1 MKQFQHLLFTLSL
14 FFCSYLISTA
24 QSVTMDFDNAAS
36 LVSKTEAM
44 LEAYSKADMDELMS
58 YFADDAVITGITGA
72 NIELTKSEYKEQMDF
87 VKDTYTN
94 ATLSNVAIIP
104 VKSDSGFT
112 KGEWTA
118 TWLVIKH
125 TVKKTGALLDIPNHF
140 ILLWEGGKVKTMVS
154 YVDLLN
160 IGKALGFTIAAPS
173 TSN

>member
-1 MKQFQHLLFTLSL
+1 MKDKLILTLSL

-58 YFADDAVITGITGA
+58 YFADDAVITGISGA

-87 VKDTYTN
+87 ANDTYTN
-94 ATLSNVAIIP
+94 PTLSNVAILP

-118 TWLVIKH
+118 TWLLIKQ
-125 TVKKTGALLDIPNHF
+125 TVKKTGTPLEMPNHF
-140 ILLWEGGKVKTMVS
+140 ILLWEGGKVKTLVS
-154 YVDLLN
+154 YVDVLN
-160 IGKALGFTIAAPS
+160 IGKALGYTIAAPS
-173 TSN
+173 ASN

>member
-1 MKQFQHLLFTLSL
+1 MKQFPQLLFTLSL

-36 LVSKTEAM
+36 LVSKTQAM
-44 LEAYSKADMDELMS
+44 IEAYSKADMDELIS
-58 YFADDAVITGITGA
+58 YFADDAVISGISGA

-94 ATLSNVAIIP
+94 PTVSNVAILP

-118 TWLVIKH
+118 TWCVIKH
-125 TVKKTGALLDIPNHF
+125 TVKKTGAPLDMPIHF
-140 ILLWEGGKVKTMVS
+140 ILLWEGGKIKTMVS
-154 YVDLLN
+154 YVDILN
-160 IGKALGFTIAAPS
+160 IRQALGYKIVAPS